1 MIFILQNAI
10 NIFYNLYYDYWDL
23 ITKFWPNSA
32 KLNTPFI
39 SNYLINCNRTL
50 SRRAT
55 VWAWSWYSGPGN
67 IPSSR
72 YYWNRFL
79 NIKEIIEKWIYKFRG
94 LNWVN
99 FFEPSKKEKYTCRKL
114 GLNKSTFWLLKFT
127 LWVLNLTLWL
137 PNFGRTPKD
146 LVQIKSK
153 WQVFCNYDK

>member
-1 MIFILQNAI
+1 MSFISCI
-10 NIFYNLYYDYWDL
+10 TYVYYNYWDL
-23 ITKFWPNSA
+23 IIKFWPDST

-55 VWAWSWYSGPGN
+55 VWAWSWYSGPGY

-79 NIKEIIEKWIYKFRG
+79 NIKEIIEKWFYKFRG
-94 LNWVN
+94 LNWVK
-99 FFEPSKKEKYTCRKL
+99 FFKPSKKEKYTCRKL
-114 GLNKSTFWLLKFT
+114 GLNKSTFCLLKFT
-127 LWVLNLTLWL
+127 LCVLNLTMRLSNL
-137 PNFGRTPKD
+137 GLTPKD